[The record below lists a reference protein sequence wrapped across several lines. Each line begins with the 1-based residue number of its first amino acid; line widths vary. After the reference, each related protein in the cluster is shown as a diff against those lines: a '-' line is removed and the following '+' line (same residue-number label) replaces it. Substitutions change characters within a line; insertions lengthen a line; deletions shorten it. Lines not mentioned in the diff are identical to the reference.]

1 MNTIKKNKA
10 LLNEIDFYEV
20 IICYIKKNNLIRIEE
35 ILKWIVFFE
44 EVILSKGNIN
54 DILIKL
60 IEYFFNDKKNKNS
73 KSFDRILKIL
83 FENKIFNPNFDFEN
97 IIKVCIKNRKIY
109 LINKIIISIKN
120 YLPKEI
126 IKNINFGKILLE
138 LFNNLDVTY
147 DIFHL
152 IWNLIFHNEK
162 INLDQFK
169 FDEIIISATG
179 NNIIGKQ
186 IIQGLLVNLINFDNS
201 NFLINLEQQ
210 ITTMYEKDKI
220 DEKYYK
226 IINRNLKLNKNKNK
240 NKN

>member
-97 IIKVCIKNRKIY
+97 IIKVCIKNRK
-109 LINKIIISIKN
+109 N
-120 YLPKEI
+120 
-126 IKNINFGKILLE
+126 
-138 LFNNLDVTY
+138 LFNKQNY
-147 DIFHL
+147 
-152 IWNLIFHNEK
+152 
-162 INLDQFK
+162 K
-169 FDEIIISATG
+169 F
-179 NNIIGKQ
+179 
-186 IIQGLLVNLINFDNS
+186 L
-201 NFLINLEQQ
+201 
-210 ITTMYEKDKI
+210 
-220 DEKYYK
+220 
-226 IINRNLKLNKNKNK
+226 
-240 NKN
+240 

>member
-44 EVILSKGNIN
+44 EVIQSKGNIN
-54 DILIKL
+54 DIIKL

-109 LINKIIISIKN
+109 LINKNYNFYKKLFTKRNNKKYQFWENFVRII
-120 YLPKEI
+120 
-126 IKNINFGKILLE
+126 
-138 LFNNLDVTY
+138 
-147 DIFHL
+147 
-152 IWNLIFHNEK
+152 
-162 INLDQFK
+162 
-169 FDEIIISATG
+169 
-179 NNIIGKQ
+179 
-186 IIQGLLVNLINFDNS
+186 
-201 NFLINLEQQ
+201 
-210 ITTMYEKDKI
+210 
-220 DEKYYK
+220 
-226 IINRNLKLNKNKNK
+226 
-240 NKN
+240 

>member
-109 LINKIIISIKN
+109 LINKNYNFYKKLFTKRNNKKYQFWENFVRII
-120 YLPKEI
+120 
-126 IKNINFGKILLE
+126 
-138 LFNNLDVTY
+138 
-147 DIFHL
+147 
-152 IWNLIFHNEK
+152 
-162 INLDQFK
+162 
-169 FDEIIISATG
+169 
-179 NNIIGKQ
+179 
-186 IIQGLLVNLINFDNS
+186 
-201 NFLINLEQQ
+201 
-210 ITTMYEKDKI
+210 
-220 DEKYYK
+220 
-226 IINRNLKLNKNKNK
+226 
-240 NKN
+240 

>member
-1 MNTIKKNKA
+1 M
-10 LLNEIDFYEV
+10 
-20 IICYIKKNNLIRIEE
+20 
-35 ILKWIVFFE
+35 
-44 EVILSKGNIN
+44 
-54 DILIKL
+54 
-60 IEYFFNDKKNKNS
+60 
-73 KSFDRILKIL
+73 
-83 FENKIFNPNFDFEN
+83 
-97 IIKVCIKNRKIY
+97 
-109 LINKIIISIKN
+109 
-120 YLPKEI
+120 
-126 IKNINFGKILLE
+126 LE

-152 IWNLIFHNEK
+152 IWNLIFHTEK